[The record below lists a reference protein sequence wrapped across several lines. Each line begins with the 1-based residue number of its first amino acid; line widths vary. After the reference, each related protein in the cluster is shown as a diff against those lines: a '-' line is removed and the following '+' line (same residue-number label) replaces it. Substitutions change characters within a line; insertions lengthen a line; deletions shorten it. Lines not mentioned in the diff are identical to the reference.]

1 METTDVVR
9 DRIYSEEDS
18 IEVRKI
24 WALHNEGKP
33 RKLFVTLAELL
44 KMRATGLD
52 TEHLVVLSDVR
63 KQALQAQRQPELSAN
78 DRALLREKKEQW
90 L

>member
-1 METTDVVR
+1 METTELVR

-24 WALHNEGKP
+24 WAQHNEGKP
-33 RKLFVTLAELL
+33 RKLFVTIGELL
-44 KMRATGLD
+44 RMRGAGLD

-63 KQALQAQRQPELSAN
+63 KQVLYAQRQPELSDN
-78 DRALLREKKEQW
+78 DRALLREKKDKW
-90 L
+90 A

>member
-1 METTDVVR
+1 METTDLVR

-24 WALHNEGKP
+24 WAQLNEGKP

-44 KMRATGLD
+44 KMRSAGLD

-63 KQALQAQRQPELSAN
+63 KQALHAQRQPELSDN
-78 DRALLREKKEQW
+78 DRALLREKRDKW
-90 L
+90 A